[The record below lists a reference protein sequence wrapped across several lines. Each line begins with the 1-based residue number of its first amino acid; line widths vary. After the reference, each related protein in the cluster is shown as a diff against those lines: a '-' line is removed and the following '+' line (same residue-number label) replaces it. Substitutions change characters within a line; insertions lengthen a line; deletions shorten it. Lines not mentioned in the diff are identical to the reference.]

1 MSSPENYRHY
11 AAGFLGAAAMLL
23 RTGHEA
29 GASLLLT
36 EVYKY
41 TGMEDVDCPAPMR
54 MVLAEIAMSPS
65 GRANDVNA
73 IEAMFRS
80 DANTMLEQAGIRFG
94 SA

>member
-1 MSSPENYRHY
+1 
-11 AAGFLGAAAMLL
+11 MLL
-23 RTGHEA
+23 RTGHESA
-29 GASLLLT
+29 AAILLT

-41 TGMEDVDCPAPMR
+41 TGMQDVDCPPPMR
-54 MVLAEIAMSPS
+54 MVLAEIAASPV

-94 SA
+94 NG